1 MSCKTISLHI
11 DLVYKPLIDERS
23 HRNLYKQCRRFKIA
37 SQVIKIE
44 IPTDYVLEFPDSSD
58 QVLHHSKISKFIH
71 FFSKTPQLSPPSPP
85 VVTPDLTYAVSPPA
99 PPPVSSSSSPLI
111 SPDLDN
117 VNTDASGNIDNTS
130 SSSSNVN

>member
-23 HRNLYKQCRRFKIA
+23 HRNLYKQCQKFKIA

-58 QVLHHSKISKFIH
+58 QVSQHQSKF
-71 FFSKTPQLSPPSPP
+71 FKKYRVSQKKCPLVLEGRSTPKF
-85 VVTPDLTYAVSPPA
+85 
-99 PPPVSSSSSPLI
+99 
-111 SPDLDN
+111 
-117 VNTDASGNIDNTS
+117 
-130 SSSSNVN
+130 

>member
-1 MSCKTISLHI
+1 MILEGYSIQYLIINSLYIIVFHSKMSCKTISLHI

-58 QVLHHSKISKFIH
+58 QVSQHSSKFFLID
-71 FFSKTPQLSPPSPP
+71 FLYFPPR
-85 VVTPDLTYAVSPPA
+85 LLY
-99 PPPVSSSSSPLI
+99 
-111 SPDLDN
+111 
-117 VNTDASGNIDNTS
+117 
-130 SSSSNVN
+130 